1 MGILS
6 GGMGQ
11 VFGWAVT
18 NPASQMSSCGRTGQI
33 GLTII
38 GFQGNLAEARTS
50 CASVS
55 QHTYSLTACS
65 TIPVQGNSSVCAQ
78 QTHHCPTTFNSSAD
92 KTSSTRPKS
101 LGVVP
106 RPSGQSMEPF
116 CSASCSISSSRGAC
130 VLPPSNRE
138 HPAAAASAQLSLQ
151 SWEEEGTTYQFRS
164 LTFC

>member
-6 GGMGQ
+6 EGIGHM
-11 VFGWAVT
+11 FGWAVT
-18 NPASQMSSCGRTGQI
+18 NPASQMRSCGRTGQI
-33 GLTII
+33 GLTIT
-38 GFQGNLAEARTS
+38 GFQAILTEARMS

-55 QHTYSLTACS
+55 IQWLTAWS
-65 TIPVQGNSSVCAQ
+65 TFSARGNSSVCAQ
-78 QTHHCPTTFNSSAD
+78 RTQHCPTTFDSSAD